1 MILEIFSKLND
12 YVITAVPTL
21 LELQVPMAWK
31 TEHHLS
37 SLLFTGIH
45 TYEKQAIS

>member
-1 MILEIFSKLND
+1 MILEISSKRND
-12 YVITAVPTL
+12 SAITAVLTL
-21 LELQVPMAWK
+21 SELQVPMAWK

-45 TYEKQAIS
+45 TFEKQIIS